1 MAKLVMAVDF
11 GDARTGLAVSDST
24 GFLASRAGCVKCAGL
39 SKTVDEVAAIAA
51 ERGVELIIV
60 GDPINMDGSEGPRCQ
75 RCRRFA
81 DELRE
86 KTGLE
91 VQMLDERLTT
101 VLSYR
106 LMNESG
112 VFGKKRR
119 DSVDEMSAVQLLQDY
134 LDSHKGEL

>member
-39 SKTVDEVAAIAA
+39 SKTVDEVAAVAA
-51 ERGVELIIV
+51 QRGVELIIV
-60 GDPINMDGSEGPRCQ
+60 GDPINMDGSEGPRC
-75 RCRRFA
+75 RRFA

-86 KTGLE
+86 KTGLD

-101 VLSYR
+101 VLSYK

-112 VFGKKRR
+112 TFGKKRR